1 MVARVVTVAF
11 DGVEARRVDVEVQL
25 IGSAGQ
31 TTFTLVG
38 LPDKAVAES
47 RERVRGAFAGI
58 GLALPPKRIIANLA
72 PADLPKEGSH
82 FDLPIA
88 LALMAAMGVIGPN
101 DLDGWA
107 ALGELGLD
115 GQIAAVGGTLPAAV
129 AADAMGLGLI
139 CPEANGPEAAWA
151 GGARILAPRSL
162 IGLVNHFKGTQVL
175 RPPEPGPAKAGAGG
189 PDLREVKGQESAK
202 RALEIAAAGGHNLL
216 FIGPPG
222 SGKSMMAQRL
232 PGLLPPLTPQELL
245 ETSMVW
251 SVAGLIERGGL
262 TRDRPFRSPHHS
274 ASMAALTGGGLR
286 AKPGEASLAH
296 NGVLFLDELPEYSAQ
311 ALDSL
316 RQPLE
321 TGEIVVARAN
331 AHVRYPARFQLI
343 AAMNPCRCGIGG
355 AGRGHCGKAPRC
367 QRDYQNRI
375 SGPLFDRIDLT
386 IETPPVTAA
395 DMALPPPAEG
405 TAEAAARVGA
415 ARTLQADRAER
426 LGLPPFEG
434 LNARAS
440 GETLDKIAA
449 PDPAGRELLMR
460 AGEAGAL
467 TARGWTRTLRL
478 ARTIADLEGCDVVLR
493 RHIAEALIYRRNT
506 VGAEA
511 EYERQ
516 AGRITRPPGVRE
528 APGIFRG
535 VLS

>member
-1 MVARVVTVAF
+1 MAARVVTVAF
-11 DGVEARRVDVEVQL
+11 EGVEARRVDVEVQL
-25 IGSAGQ
+25 VGNDGPIVFAI
-31 TTFTLVG
+31 VG

-58 GLALPPKRIIANLA
+58 GLALPSRRIIANLA

-88 LALMAAMGVIGPN
+88 LALLAAMGVIAP
-101 DLDGWA
+101 DALDGWA
-107 ALGELGLD
+107 AVGELNLD
-115 GQIAAVGGTLPAAV
+115 GQIAPVGGTLPAAV
-129 AADAMGLGLI
+129 AASAMGLGLI

-151 GGARILAPRSL
+151 GDVNILAPRSL
-162 IGLVNHFKGTQVL
+162 IGLVNHFKGSQVL
-175 RPPEPGPAKAGAGG
+175 RAPEPGPVRMGAAV

-216 FIGPPG
+216 FVGPPG
-222 SGKSMMAQRL
+222 SGKSMMAARL

-251 SVAGLIERGGL
+251 SVAGLIERGAL
-262 TRDRPFRSPHHS
+262 TRDRPFRAPHHS
-274 ASMAALTGGGLR
+274 ASMAALTGGGLK

-316 RQPLE
+316 RAPLE

-331 AHVRYPARFQLI
+331 AHVRYPARFQLV

-355 AGRGHCGKAPRC
+355 AGRGACGKAPRC

-375 SGPLFDRIDLT
+375 SGPMFDRIDLT
-386 IETPPVTAA
+386 VETPPVTAA

-405 TAEAAARVGA
+405 TAEAAARVFA
-415 ARTLQADRAER
+415 ARMMQEDRLRAAGIEPAVARDQAI
-426 LGLPPFEG
+426 
-434 LNARAS
+434 NARAS
-440 GETLDKIAA
+440 GETLDRFAT
-449 PDPAGRELLMR
+449 PDAAGRALLMR
-460 AGEAGAL
+460 AGEAGGL

-478 ARTIADLEGCDVVLR
+478 ARTIADLDGCDGVLR
-493 RHIAEALIYRRNT
+493 RHIAEALIHRRST
-506 VGAEA
+506 VGAQGDF
-511 EYERQ
+511 ERQ
-516 AGRITRPPGVRE
+516 AAGRTE
-528 APGIFRG
+528 TAP
-535 VLS
+535 VW